1 MAAPAADERLTR
13 ASYALLGVPRGGAG
27 AGAAGAARQA
37 YLRKAAEAHPDRG
50 GDAATFQLLKQAYD
64 VVLADIEACAAGGGR
79 AKAQAAG
86 GAAAGAAVAAATYKQ
101 LGAEAY
107 RRGEYAAA
115 ARHFADAADAREDAP
130 APLHA
135 NRSAALLRAGN
146 AGGALEAAG
155 EAVRRPRANR
165 RWGGARRH
173 LASPRV
179 ASRFQRAAPPRPSS
193 RRPLDTLARHS
204 SL

>member
-1 MAAPAADERLTR
+1 MLDTMWRTAART
-13 ASYALLGVPRGGAG
+13 V
-27 AGAAGAARQA
+27 GAAN
-37 YLRKAAEAHPDRG
+37 KPFEHVRG
-50 GDAATFQLLKQAYD
+50 P
-64 VVLADIEACAAGGGR
+64 
-79 AKAQAAG
+79 
-86 GAAAGAAVAAATYKQ
+86 AGAAVAAATYKQ

-165 RWGGARRH
+165 RWGGARRR
-173 LASPRV
+173 LASRRIAHRAPR
-179 ASRFQRAAPPRPSS
+179 
-193 RRPLDTLARHS
+193 
-204 SL
+204 